1 MRALIESAKL
11 PRHPSLVN
19 HMIRNLTEKL
29 LEELQQFGPSVDL
42 LPKRELHLALQAAL
56 GRLDLV
62 TREEFDAQ
70 AAVLARTRQKLEE
83 LERQLALLE
92 P

>member
-19 HMIRNLTEKL
+19 HMIRNLAEKL

>member
-1 MRALIESAKL
+1 
-11 PRHPSLVN
+11 
-19 HMIRNLTEKL
+19 MIRNLTEKL
-29 LEELQQFGPSVDL
+29 LEELQQSGYGADL
-42 LPKRELHLALQAAL
+42 LPKRELHLALQAVL

-92 P
+92 S